1 MGLHEGWT
9 VRIARSRDLLRGCA
23 GLRPGRV
30 AVAVVG
36 LAAVVICTGC
46 ERKGATPA
54 TQPQQAAQSAGA
66 FVPPAPDLSDVP
78 AGMRRNIQKA
88 LAMVRKQPT
97 RATVVRELGCMY
109 LVYGH
114 ADAAVACMR
123 QLTRLRPEDAAA
135 WYDLGLALFEA
146 REHAQAAKAFE
157 KSLELDDAYPMVYLR
172 LARLYAKR
180 RPARAESLLR
190 KLLKLKPNEPA
201 ALMLL
206 ARVLAAQDRPKAA
219 LEQVDR
225 LLRLVPD
232 CGPAHALAAELYRKL
247 GDEAQAREH
256 AARADGKPVPQPM
269 DFRQLAMMRTGLHQP
284 TLLRDADLLIA
295 RRQFDQAERLLRW
308 AEEIGT
314 HLEQV
319 YTEWGKLRLAQ
330 GKLADARGFFA
341 RALKYQPDHVP
352 AASMLATTLLALGK
366 PQEARPLVERL
377 LKRAPEDAGLMAL
390 MARIRL
396 ATGQTQEAIRLLE
409 QAHARAPQDETIVR
423 ALTDLLIRSGRFDE
437 ARTLIE
443 QELRRDPGHTEMRLM
458 LGAVLEA
465 QGKPE
470 QAEREWLRVLETAP
484 ASLEAYLTLT
494 DSYLDQRRYQDAI
507 RLLERGLK
515 QAGEALELRNAL
527 AWLLATVPDASLR
540 QPKRALTL
548 AQELCEQAGSDNIA
562 FLDTLAAAQAAN
574 GQFDEAVATQQ
585 RVVELARAAGTD
597 DRTLNAYRQRLALY
611 RARRPYVLGT
621 AASATPASA
630 PATSPA
636 SAPASAPSPR

>member
-1 MGLHEGWT
+1 MGLDEGWT
-9 VRIARSRDLLRGCA
+9 VRITRGGYLLRWCA
-23 GLRPGRV
+23 GLVLGR
-30 AVAVVG
+30 ALLAAG
-36 LAAVVICTGC
+36 LAAVVICAGC
-46 ERKGATPA
+46 ERKGTAPA
-54 TQPQQAAQSAGA
+54 TQPQQAAEVPGR
-66 FVPPAPDLSDVP
+66 FVPPVPDLSDVP

-88 LAMVRKQPT
+88 VAMVRKQPT

-123 QLTRLRPEDAAA
+123 QLTRLRPDDASA

-146 REHAQAAKAFE
+146 RQHAEAATAFE

-172 LARLYAKR
+172 LARLYAKQSPR
-180 RPARAESLLR
+180 RAESLLR
-190 KLLKLKPNEPA
+190 RLLKLKPNEPA

-206 ARVLAAQDRPKAA
+206 ARVLAAQGHPKAA

-247 GDEAQAREH
+247 GDEAEAAAH
-256 AARADGKPVPQPM
+256 AAKADGRPVPQPM
-269 DFRQLAMMRTGLHQP
+269 DFRQLTMMRTGLHQP

-341 RALKYQPDHVP
+341 RALKHQPDYVP
-352 AASMLATTLLALGK
+352 AASMLATTLLGLGRPREAL
-366 PQEARPLVERL
+366 PLAARL
-377 LKRAPEDAGLMAL
+377 LDRYPNDARLMAL
-390 MARIRL
+390 MAQIRL

-409 QAHARAPQDETIVR
+409 QAHARAPQDETVVR

-443 QELRRDPGHTEMRLM
+443 QALRRDPGHTEMRLK

-465 QGKPE
+465 QGQPE
-470 QAEREWLRVLETAP
+470 QAEREWLRVLKTAP

-494 DSYLDQRRYQDAI
+494 DSYLDQRRYEDAI
-507 RLLERGLK
+507 RLLERGLN
-515 QAGEALELRNAL
+515 QAGDALELRNAL

-540 QPKRALTL
+540 QPKRALRL

-574 GQFDEAVATQQ
+574 GQFDKAVATQR
-585 RVVELARAAGTD
+585 RVVELARAAGTAEPS
-597 DRTLNAYRQRLALY
+597 LSAYRQRLALY
-611 RARRPYVLGT
+611 RARRAYVLDTT
-621 AASATPASA
+621 ANTTPASA
-630 PATSPA
+630 PATRPA
-636 SAPASAPSPR
+636 TAPARAASPG